1 MVTLLVFSS
10 LKWNRLQLKNVLILK
25 SFITISC
32 SLHQNQRTLQCF
44 LKFSVQ
50 GCNFNTV
57 YWLQPC
63 PDIIKESGVFNA
75 VSWTDYLYGSIKR
88 DQETQAATINPHL
101 FLLTLALFSH
111 IRYTLARIY
120 LASNT
125 EKQLNSLIKNN
136 LLSKPTRTMKL
147 LNIPYY
153 QARENNVTLK
163 IFLIS

>member
-1 MVTLLVFSS
+1 M
-10 LKWNRLQLKNVLILK
+10 
-25 SFITISC
+25 
-32 SLHQNQRTLQCF
+32 
-44 LKFSVQ
+44 
-50 GCNFNTV
+50 
-57 YWLQPC
+57 YAP
-63 PDIIKESGVFNA
+63 
-75 VSWTDYLYGSIKR
+75 IKR
-88 DQETQAATINPHL
+88 DQETQAATINPLL

-153 QARENNVTLK
+153 EARENNVTLK